1 MFTRRSKDNDM
12 NTLRKIDH
20 SALKVSQTAIIIL
33 NVLAFI
39 LNLAWLAGGVA
50 GVMLLGTLLGIPGF
64 GFIYR
69 YGLKPA
75 RLVRPHVLLDNPEPH
90 RFAQGFGAVVMLFG
104 TVALYLGAPVVGWGL
119 VWLVAAL
126 AALNAFGGFCV
137 GCFVYYWL
145 VLLHVPGFTKT
156 PPEGTFPGMRPTHSV
171 SDLK

>member
-1 MFTRRSKDNDM
+1 M
-12 NTLRKIDH
+12 NTLKKIDH
-20 SALKVSQTAIIIL
+20 SALKVSQITIIVL
-33 NVLAFI
+33 SVLAFV
-39 LNLAWLAGGVA
+39 LNLAWLAGGV
-50 GVMLLGTLLGIPGF
+50 GGMMLLGTLLGVPGF

-90 RFAQGFGAVVMLFG
+90 RFAQGFGAVVMIAGTTSLF
-104 TVALYLGAPVVGWGL
+104 LGATVLGWGL

-145 VLLHVPGFTKT
+145 VRLHLPGFTKN
-156 PPEGTFPGMRPTHSV
+156 PPTGTFPGMRPAGPV
-171 SDLK
+171 SDQN